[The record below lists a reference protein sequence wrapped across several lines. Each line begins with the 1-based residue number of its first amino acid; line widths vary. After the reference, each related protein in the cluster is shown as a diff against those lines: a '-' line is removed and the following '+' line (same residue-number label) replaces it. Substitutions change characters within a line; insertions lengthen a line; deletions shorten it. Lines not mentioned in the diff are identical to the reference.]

1 MKLHGYFRSS
11 AAYRVRIALNLKG
24 LGAEHLPHHL
34 RKGEQCAPSY
44 LAINPQGLVP
54 ALEDDAG
61 AVLTQS
67 VAIIEWLDETHPNPP
82 LLPKD
87 PLKRAKVRAFA
98 LAIACDTHP
107 VQNLKVLARLRELG
121 LAEEKVQ
128 EWAAWVNRE
137 GLSACETLIRNEP
150 GPFCFGDAPT
160 LADLA
165 WCRSSPMR
173 AVSASMSPPIRAC
186 SRRKPPQRR
195 WPPSPTQ
202 PRRSSPMPSKPAAAI
217 TIDAVYAAPG
227 YLFRRMQQIAV
238 SIFMEECK
246 AFDLTPVQYA
256 ALIAIHTHP
265 GIDATRL
272 SAVIA
277 FDRSTLG
284 SVIERLQAK
293 NYIER
298 RPAPED
304 KRIKLLYLTKPGAA
318 VLREIIPAVE
328 RAQARMLEP
337 LKPTERKALMG
348 LLVQLVDLNNEASRV
363 PLRTEDALEHLGKTG

>member
-1 MKLHGYFRSS
+1 
-11 AAYRVRIALNLKG
+11 
-24 LGAEHLPHHL
+24 
-34 RKGEQCAPSY
+34 
-44 LAINPQGLVP
+44 
-54 ALEDDAG
+54 
-61 AVLTQS
+61 
-67 VAIIEWLDETHPNPP
+67 
-82 LLPKD
+82 
-87 PLKRAKVRAFA
+87 
-98 LAIACDTHP
+98 
-107 VQNLKVLARLRELG
+107 
-121 LAEEKVQ
+121 
-128 EWAAWVNRE
+128 
-137 GLSACETLIRNEP
+137 
-150 GPFCFGDAPT
+150 
-160 LADLA
+160 
-165 WCRSSPMR
+165 
-173 AVSASMSPPIRAC
+173 
-186 SRRKPPQRR
+186 
-195 WPPSPTQ
+195 
-202 PRRSSPMPSKPAAAI
+202 MPSKPPPI

-293 NYIER
+293 DFVER

-304 KRIKLLYLTKPGAA
+304 KRIKLLYLTKSGVAI
-318 VLREIIPAVE
+318 LRDIIPAVE

-337 LKPTERKALMG
+337 LKPADRKALMG

-363 PLRTEDALEHLGKTG
+363 PLRAEDALEHMGKAG

>member
-1 MKLHGYFRSS
+1 
-11 AAYRVRIALNLKG
+11 
-24 LGAEHLPHHL
+24 
-34 RKGEQCAPSY
+34 
-44 LAINPQGLVP
+44 
-54 ALEDDAG
+54 
-61 AVLTQS
+61 
-67 VAIIEWLDETHPNPP
+67 
-82 LLPKD
+82 
-87 PLKRAKVRAFA
+87 
-98 LAIACDTHP
+98 
-107 VQNLKVLARLRELG
+107 
-121 LAEEKVQ
+121 
-128 EWAAWVNRE
+128 
-137 GLSACETLIRNEP
+137 
-150 GPFCFGDAPT
+150 
-160 LADLA
+160 
-165 WCRSSPMR
+165 
-173 AVSASMSPPIRAC
+173 
-186 SRRKPPQRR
+186 
-195 WPPSPTQ
+195 
-202 PRRSSPMPSKPAAAI
+202 MPSKPLPI

-293 NYIER
+293 DFVER

-304 KRIKLLYLTKPGAA
+304 KRIKLLYLTKSGAA
-318 VLREIIPAVE
+318 ILRDIIPAVE

-337 LKPTERKALMG
+337 LKPADRKALMG

-363 PLRTEDALEHLGKTG
+363 PLRAEDALEHLGKAG